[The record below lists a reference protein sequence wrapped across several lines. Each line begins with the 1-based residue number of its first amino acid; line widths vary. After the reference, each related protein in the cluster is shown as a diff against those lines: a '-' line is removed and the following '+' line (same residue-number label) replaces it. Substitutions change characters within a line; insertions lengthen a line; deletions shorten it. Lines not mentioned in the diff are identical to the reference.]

1 MSDPNAIWINAQN
14 QSYRVMYTFLVDHR
28 LEEIPPEHNQLFR
41 EIALAY
47 TKRILGQVR
56 KKYTIPTQAG
66 GTIELDGK
74 EMYNEAKEM
83 LEKINNTLKSMIP
96 PILTMPPIQ

>member
-1 MSDPNAIWINAQN
+1 
-14 QSYRVMYTFLVDHR
+14 MYTFLVDHR
-28 LEEIPPEHNQLFR
+28 LEEISPEHNQLFR

-56 KKYTIPTQAG
+56 KKYNLPLQGG

-74 EMYNEAKEM
+74 AMYDEAKQD
-83 LEKINNTLKSMIP
+83 LEKINNVLKTMIP